1 MHMIIEKEKCLSLL
15 HSPYITPYSIKST
28 DTGELHADDLE
39 KIVTTANEIRANH
52 VDTERQQYCISCQ
65 NRDKITSFKI
75 DNPTNDSLF
84 LTTFLQNEL
93 YDFDELSNLLG
104 RNKIFASGLITNY
117 SFRHAFSP
125 LSTFDVTKDLIE
137 VSYYAYPYIIKRS
150 EFAYCR
156 KLYTFETFAAC
167 DDCLYIYYVNGTY
180 EKLFYTDLGS
190 QEIN

>member
-1 MHMIIEKEKCLSLL
+1 MIIEKEKCLSLL
-15 HSPYITPYSIKST
+15 HNPYITPYSIKSM
-28 DTGELHADDLE
+28 DNKELHEEDLE
-39 KIVTTANEIRANH
+39 KIVASASEITAKHI
-52 VDTERQQYCISCQ
+52 DTERQQYCISCH
-65 NRDKITSFKI
+65 NSGKITSFKI

-117 SFRHAFSP
+117 SFRRPFDP
-125 LSTFDVTKDLIE
+125 LSTFDITKDFIE
-137 VSYYAYPYIIKRS
+137 VSHYAYPYIIKRS

-167 DDCLYIYYVNGTY
+167 DDYLYIYYVNGTY

-190 QEIN
+190 QGIN